1 MDLDQDKLRKIRS
14 LLKLN
19 QKGLSITEI
28 ASRLKLNRNSVAKYL
43 ELLSIS
49 GQVEMHSYGSAKV
62 FYLSQRIPLSAIL
75 NFSSDLVLI
84 LDNDRKII
92 QINNQFL
99 QFFDEKREN
108 IIGKMIE
115 ELPVEFVRNLPI
127 QEVMSQ
133 YKNEEETIT
142 EMETVIRGE
151 PHYFKIKFIPSIFDD
166 GSEGLTIILEDI
178 SKDKWHE
185 RELQINEARYRA
197 IVEDQTELITRFRG
211 DGTLTFV
218 NESCCRY
225 FNRERG
231 ELVGFNLF
239 SLIPE
244 EDRES
249 LKEQFASLTCEHP
262 VIVLEHRVVHPELGI
277 RWQQWTNRGICD
289 ETGQIIEFQGTGRDV
304 SDRRAAEEKAARYAA
319 EMKFLSETAM
329 SFVRV
334 ADETDIYRIIGENL
348 KPIIP
353 RDAIILLE
361 SYERSNN
368 MVTIRAVLDEN
379 VREELSSVLKRD
391 PVGLVFPNEESLGQG
406 LRAGSFIHLTGGLSG
421 DIRRI
426 LSAQIPEKVC
436 DALTEKLKIGDIFIF
451 GLISDQGDFFGHI
464 IILCRSGKPVENTGI
479 ISAYLN
485 QASIA
490 VQRDFMEAKLRKSEE
505 QFRNVAELSPFP
517 VSIMDASD
525 RYVYF
530 NGSFSRTFG
539 YSIEEIPNGETWFS
553 LAFPDPELRRKA
565 KITWKTDL
573 ARALPGEVRPR
584 IFPVVTKSG
593 DSREVLFRPVKMSDG
608 RHFILYEDITERQKS
623 EKTRNLLA
631 AIVQYSDDAIISKAV
646 DGTIMSWN
654 PGAERLFGY
663 DAEEVVGRSIMI
675 IIPQNLH
682 AMEQDIL
689 YRVRRGEHI
698 ADFETL
704 RVRKDGKVLN
714 VSESI
719 SPICD
724 ENHAVVGASLI
735 VRDIT
740 ELKAEEKLKETEE
753 RYRSLVENINVG
765 VYRSTGDPEG
775 RFVWGNSSLVEIL
788 GCTSLEVLQQVRVS
802 ELFVVPDGRKELLDK
817 LQQQGFVKNQEIH
830 LRRCDGTPIWVHVTA
845 TARFSETG
853 EIEVITGI
861 VEDITEW
868 RKIEQDLEVA
878 QKAIQSL
885 VECTPDPSCAVGGD
899 RKVIAWNRAMERAT
913 GLTKAEI
920 IGRSGL
926 SEVMSRLGIRR
937 SLLDELLDL
946 PPEILKERYPDCSSI
961 RRITP
966 AEPADLKAFGNK
978 KELEEKICLFYGPDG
993 KCHGGVVTITAAP
1006 KRESS

>member
-1 MDLDQDKLRKIRS
+1 MELDQDKLRKIRN
-14 LLKLN
+14 LLKLH

-28 ASRLKLNRNSVAKYL
+28 SSRLKLNRNSVAKYL

-84 LDNDRKII
+84 LDNDWKII
-92 QINNQFL
+92 QINDQFL
-99 QFFDEKREN
+99 QFFEEKREN
-108 IIGKMIE
+108 IIGKEIQE
-115 ELPVEFVRNLPI
+115 VPVDFVRNLPVE
-127 QEVMSQ
+127 EVMSQ
-133 YKNEEETIT
+133 DKTEGETIT
-142 EMETVIRGE
+142 EKETVIRGE
-151 PHYFKIKFIPSIFDD
+151 PHYFRIKFIPSIFDD

-231 ELVGFNLF
+231 ELVGFNMF

-244 EDRES
+244 EDREFV
-249 LKEQFASLTCEHP
+249 KDQFTSITCEHP
-262 VIVLEHRVVHPELGI
+262 VITLEHRVMHPELGI

-289 ETGQIIEFQGTGRDV
+289 DDGQIIEYQGTGRDV
-304 SDRRAAEEKAARYAA
+304 SDRRVAEEKASRYAA
-319 EMKFLSETAM
+319 EMKFLSKTAM

-334 ADETDIYRIIGENL
+334 TDETDIYRIIGENL
-348 KPIIP
+348 RPITP
-353 RDAIILLE
+353 PDAIIMLE

-368 MVTIRAVLDEN
+368 TVTIRAVMDEN
-379 VREELSSVLKRD
+379 VREELISVLKRD
-391 PVGLVFPNEESLGQG
+391 PVGMVFPNEESLGQG
-406 LRAGSFIHLTGGLSG
+406 LRAGSFIHLTG
-421 DIRRI
+421 
-426 LSAQIPEKVC
+426 
-436 DALTEKLKIGDIFIF
+436 KLKIGDIFIF
-451 GLISDQGDFFGHI
+451 GLISDHGDFFGHA
-464 IILCRSGKPVENTGI
+464 IILCRTGKPVENTGI

-490 VQRDFMEAKLRKSEE
+490 VQRDFMEVQLRKSEE

-517 VSIMDASD
+517 VSIIDASD
-525 RYVYF
+525 RYVYL
-530 NGSFSRTFG
+530 NGSFLRTFG
-539 YSIEEIPNGETWFS
+539 YSIEDIPNGEAWFS

-584 IFPVVTKSG
+584 IFPVVTKTG
-593 DSREVLFRPVKMSDG
+593 NSREVLFRPVKMSDG
-608 RHFILYEDITERQKS
+608 RHFVLYEDITERQKS

-631 AIVQYSDDAIISKAV
+631 SIVQYSDDAIISKAV

-682 AMEQDIL
+682 EGELDIL
-689 YRVRRGEHI
+689 DHVRRGEHI

-704 RVRKDGKVLN
+704 RIRKDGKVLN

-724 ENHAVVGASLI
+724 ENHVVVGASSI

-788 GCTSLEVLQQVRVS
+788 GCDSLEVLQKVPVS
-802 ELFVVPDGRKELLDK
+802 ELFIIPDGRKELLDK
-817 LQQQGFVKNQEIH
+817 LEKQGFVKNQEIY

-845 TARFSETG
+845 TARFSDTG

-861 VEDITEW
+861 VEDITER
-868 RKIEQDLEVA
+868 RKIEQDLQVA
-878 QKAIQSL
+878 QKAIQNL
-885 VECTPDPSCAVGGD
+885 VECTPDPSCAVGED
-899 RKVIAWNRAMERAT
+899 RKVIAWNRAMEKAT
-913 GLTKAEI
+913 GLAKAEV
-920 IGRSGL
+920 IGRSRL
-926 SEVMSRLGIRR
+926 PEVMPRLGIRQ

-961 RRITP
+961 RRVKP
-966 AEPADLKAFGNK
+966 AESTDLKVFVK
-978 KELEEKICLFYGPDG
+978 KEELEEKICLFYGPDG
-993 KCHGGVVTITAAP
+993 KCHGGVVTVTPTP
-1006 KRESS
+1006 KRDS